1 MNIYVEYLW
10 MNVYVTYQN
19 NSQNVGLKVPS
30 VYKPTQ
36 FQRATNPGVAHQV
49 CSGSETLLILESS
62 YQPGM

>member
-1 MNIYVEYLW
+1 

-19 NSQNVGLKVPS
+19 NSQNVGLKAPS